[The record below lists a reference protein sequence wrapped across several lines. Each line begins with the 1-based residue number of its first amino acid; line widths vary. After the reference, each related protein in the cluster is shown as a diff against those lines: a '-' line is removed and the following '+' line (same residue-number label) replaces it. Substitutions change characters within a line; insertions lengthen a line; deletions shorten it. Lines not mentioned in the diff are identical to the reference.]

1 MPKQPLIICGG
12 QAVTPRD
19 VEEVLLSHPAVAEAV
34 VIGVPD
40 PLGDEIVAAAVR
52 LSGTEPVTAIGLTAY
67 CRARL
72 ALHQVPGRWLLAAA
86 LPRTEAGEI
95 CRGTLNAQLAV
106 MPQAWPTQP
115 AILGLRIPPQVRR
128 SGTLEDLDLF

>member
-1 MPKQPLIICGG
+1 MPKQPLIMCGG
-12 QAVTPRD
+12 QAVAPRD
-19 VEEVLLSHPAVAEAV
+19 VERVLLSHPAVAEAV

-52 LSGTEPVTAIGLTAY
+52 LSGAEPATAVGLTAY

-72 ALHQVPGRWLLAAA
+72 APYQVPVRWLLAAA
-86 LPRTEAGEI
+86 LPRTEGGGI
-95 CRGTLNAQLAV
+95 CLGTLNAQLAV

-128 SGTLEDLDLF
+128 SGSLEDLDLF